1 MPKSNEFIEFIL
13 EMLQLFGS
21 VIAKPMFGG
30 YGLYLDGV
38 MFALVADDTLYFK
51 ADEISK
57 HEFINRGL
65 SAFSYSKSGTLY
77 KMAYYSAPDEVLEDM
92 ELMSVWA
99 QQAYAAAQRA
109 SKDKQ
114 RSA

>member
-1 MPKSNEFIEFIL
+1 MVKSNEFIEFIL

-51 ADEISK
+51 VDEISK
-57 HEFINRGL
+57 HEFINLGL
-65 SAFSYSKSGTLY
+65 SAFSYSKGGTTY
-77 KMAYYSAPDEVLEDM
+77 KMAYYCAPDEVLEDM
-92 ELMSVWA
+92 DLMCVWA
-99 QQAYAAAQRA
+99 QKAHDAALRTN
-109 SKDKQ
+109 KDKK